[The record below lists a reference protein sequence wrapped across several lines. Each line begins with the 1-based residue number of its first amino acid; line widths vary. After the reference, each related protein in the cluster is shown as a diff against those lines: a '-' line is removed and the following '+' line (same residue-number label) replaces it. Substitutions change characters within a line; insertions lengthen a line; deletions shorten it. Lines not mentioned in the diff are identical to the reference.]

1 MDPCPR
7 RSYRDDVEL
16 SIVGFGAIVVIG
28 MEQSQANRTVAEVID
43 RGVNYFDVAPSYG
56 RGEAQ
61 RKLGPALKGHR
72 DEVFLACKTQRRD
85 AAGAREE
92 LESSLRELNTDHFD
106 LYQFH
111 GLSSVDDVDRIL
123 ADDGA
128 GAVFEQAQRK
138 GQVRYIGFSTH
149 STEAGI
155 ALMERAPFPVASM
168 LFPLN
173 VTCVAQGGFG
183 LDLLESAARRGVARL
198 ALKAMARQVWPD
210 KSMKRGRKT
219 GYQPIDD
226 EDFGAR
232 ALRWTLSQPI
242 TAAIPPGEEVL
253 FRRALDVA
261 CEFQPLTEREQ
272 ADLLLETDG
281 LVPIFEDPTP
291 AK

>member
-1 MDPCPR
+1 MNPCPR
-7 RSYRDDVEL
+7 RNYRDDVEL

-28 MEQSQANRTVAEVID
+28 MEQSQADRTVAEVID

-72 DEVFLACKTQRRD
+72 DEVFLACKTQCRD
-85 AAGAREE
+85 AARARQE
-92 LESSLRELNTDHFD
+92 LEGSLRELNTDHFD

-111 GLSSVDDVDRIL
+111 GLSSVEDVDRIL

-128 GAVFEQAQRK
+128 GAVCEEAQRK

-155 ALMERAPFPVASM
+155 ALMERAPFAIASM

-183 LDLLESAARRGVARL
+183 LNLLESAARRGVARL
-198 ALKAMARQVWPD
+198 ALKAMAKQVWPD
-210 KSMKRGRKT
+210 KSMKQGRKT
-219 GYQPIDD
+219 WYQPIDD
-226 EDFGAR
+226 PDFGAR

-261 CEFQPLTEREQ
+261 CTFQPLTEREQ

-281 LVPIFEDPTP
+281 LVPIFEEP
-291 AK
+291 APAR